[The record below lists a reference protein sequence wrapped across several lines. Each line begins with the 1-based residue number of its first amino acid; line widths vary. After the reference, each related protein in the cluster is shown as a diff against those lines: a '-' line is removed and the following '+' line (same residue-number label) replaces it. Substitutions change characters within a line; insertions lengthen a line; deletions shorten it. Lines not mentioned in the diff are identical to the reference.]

1 METMTAEIQRQ
12 RAAYDVVRVVEV
24 GPRDGLQNSRVVL
37 PVEARV
43 WLVEALVSA
52 GLRDVEVGAFV
63 HPKWIPQMALTGEVL
78 KQVRRQEGVRYWGLV
93 PNMKGLEAALAAG
106 LQHVAVFVSSSET
119 HNRHNLNRTISESME
134 EIAAVMA
141 VCRAEGLAVRGY
153 ISTVFGCP
161 FEGAIDFNRVL
172 GIATQLIEQG
182 AQEIS
187 LGDTTGEGIP
197 KDVEPKLQRALAVLG
212 SERVAL
218 HLHDT
223 KGVALVIA
231 AMALRLGV
239 RAFDGSVGGLGGC
252 PYAPGAAGNL
262 ATEDLVNLLD
272 GLDVPHGVN
281 LERLVDAAQRL
292 QQQHGLKLSS
302 RYLPFALARRQAADT
317 AP

>member
-1 METMTAEIQRQ
+1 
-12 RAAYDVVRVVEV
+12 
-24 GPRDGLQNSRVVL
+24 
-37 PVEARV
+37 
-43 WLVEALVSA
+43 
-52 GLRDVEVGAFV
+52 
-63 HPKWIPQMALTGEVL
+63 
-78 KQVRRQEGVRYWGLV
+78 
-93 PNMKGLEAALAAG
+93 
-106 LQHVAVFVSSSET
+106 
-119 HNRHNLNRTISESME
+119 
-134 EIAAVMA
+134 
-141 VCRAEGLAVRGY
+141 
-153 ISTVFGCP
+153 
-161 FEGAIDFNRVL
+161 
-172 GIATQLIEQG
+172 
-182 AQEIS
+182 
-187 LGDTTGEGIP
+187 
-197 KDVEPKLQRALAVLG
+197 VEPKLQRALAVLG